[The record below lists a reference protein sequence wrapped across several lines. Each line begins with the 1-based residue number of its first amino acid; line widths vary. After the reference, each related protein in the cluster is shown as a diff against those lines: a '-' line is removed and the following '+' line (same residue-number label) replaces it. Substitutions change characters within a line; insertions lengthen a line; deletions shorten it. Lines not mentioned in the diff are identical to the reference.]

1 MAESIT
7 IAFTGDPIFDGHVS
21 FLIHSRAQLFRS
33 GAISFS
39 GWRCQFSIDRTVANG
54 KTSWSNLIA
63 ERLT

>member
-1 MAESIT
+1 MVT
-7 IAFTGDPIFDGHVS
+7 IDVKISSDPIFDGHVS